1 MDRQLPSVPGAL
13 TERELLALGDAIATA
28 MPSLPPRLLLPARYA
43 AGLAW
48 DAARWRALPSQL
60 HDALATEQRRL
71 AIASSHAIASA
82 DDWHRVA
89 ARRRHTELQRRRTRH
104 ATPAHTP
111 DQIRAHAVAS
121 WAAADEHATGKEAA

>member
-28 MPSLPPRLLLPARYA
+28 MPALPPRLLLPARYA

-60 HDALATEQRRL
+60 HDAIATEQRRRTV
-71 AIASSHAIASA
+71 ASSHAISHAA
-82 DDWHRVA
+82 DWHRIA
-89 ARRRHTELQRRRTRH
+89 ARPGHTAVQRRRTRH
-104 ATPAHTP
+104 ATPARTP

-121 WAAADEHATGKEAA
+121 WAAAEEPTAGKDAA